1 MALNAAQQ
9 DQVRRELE
17 SQFALA
23 GLTEQEAAADLEW
36 TVARL
41 RRTVQL
47 NAGADPVDVWQLRDY
62 IRAAAKG
69 AGRSPRFTILTDGN
83 RLRASF
89 WFRLR
94 RAPRPGRAKRVG
106 QRRDDPTAML

>member
-1 MALNAAQQ
+1 MALDAAQQ
-9 DQVRRELE
+9 DQVREELE
-17 SQFALA
+17 SQFILA
-23 GLTEQEAAADLEW
+23 GLTEQEAVADLEW

-41 RRTVQL
+41 RRTMRL
-47 NAGADPVDVWQLRDY
+47 SAGADPVDVWQLRDY
-62 IRAAAKG
+62 IRAAANA
-69 AGRSPRFTILTDGN
+69 AGTSTRFTILTDAN

-106 QRRDDPTAML
+106 RSREDPTAML